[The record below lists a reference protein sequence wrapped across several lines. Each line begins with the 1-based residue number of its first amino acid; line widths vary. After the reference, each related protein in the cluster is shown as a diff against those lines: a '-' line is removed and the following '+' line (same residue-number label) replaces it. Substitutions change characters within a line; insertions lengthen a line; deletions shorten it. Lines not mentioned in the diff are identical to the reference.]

1 MNKRYESEAG
11 KVVLY
16 KYKDQWQV
24 YGNSNQL
31 EFSVRVNCPI
41 EAEHI
46 FNYWRER
53 IYTITPIVK
62 DRVKLG
68 MSPSA
73 MVSEL

>member
-1 MNKRYESEAG
+1 MTKRYESEIG

-31 EFSVRVNCPI
+31 EFSVKVSCPI